1 MSQKA
6 EKPSLSG
13 QRLKTRK
20 RDEKE
25 KYDPIGFRDSLIEGL
40 TESGSDLEQV
50 SKFLD
55 SAGARLDYRR
65 YADVLFNVLFAGGHL
80 APGGSL
86 IQETDGD
93 KKTYQTDVCVF
104 KAEETV
110 DKLREFYEV
119 LYKLLR
125 RYKFLERAFEED
137 LRKLLV
143 FLKSFKEDERRKLA
157 ITTGLILANS
167 LCSAKI
173 LDGLY
178 EEHLAKEGL
187 SLEFTTLMFKTWI
200 AEKDIAHLTSTLRRC
215 QIDTRLMELFP
226 INKRSQEKFTA
237 YFREQGL
244 GAIAEFQNK
253 QLDTEVKQEVKK
265 ELANMLKDEESA
277 AEMVLYVKEEMEKN
291 GFQDSDIIVLI
302 WNTLMSGIEWNKKE
316 DLVAEQALKH
326 LRNYVLLL
334 KTMTQSDKAEQLL
347 ILRIQEYCYENIHFM
362 KVFMKIIVLLY
373 KTDVL
378 NEENIVRWYK
388 THHSNKGK
396 SVFLDQ
402 MKKFIE
408 WLENAEEGR
417 DNIYRESVC
426 FHFYHYHMYC
436 HMLKHFC
443 LFVSG

>member
-25 KYDPIGFRDSLIEGL
+25 KYDPIVFRDAIIQGL
-40 TESGSDLEQV
+40 NETGSDLEQV
-50 SKFLD
+50 AKFLD
-55 SAGARLDYRR
+55 SAGGRLNYRR

-86 IQETDGD
+86 IEEAEPD
-93 KKTYQTDVCVF
+93 KPFQTDVCVF
-104 KAEETV
+104 KTEESV
-110 DKLREFYEV
+110 DKLKDFYEV

-157 ITTGLILANS
+157 IITGLILANS

-173 LDGLY
+173 LDGLF

-187 SLEFTTLMFKTWI
+187 SLEFTSLMFKTWLN
-200 AEKDIAHLTSTLRRC
+200 EKDISHLTSSLKKC
-215 QIDTRLMELFP
+215 QIEARLMELFP
-226 INKRSQEKFTA
+226 VNKRSQEKFTA
-237 YFREQGL
+237 YFKEAGL
-244 GAIAEFQNK
+244 GAIAELQNRSAT
-253 QLDTEVKQEVKK
+253 TEVKQEVRK
-265 ELANMLKDEESA
+265 ELANMFKDEESA

-291 GFQDSDIIVLI
+291 DFSDSDIIILI
-302 WNTLMSGIEWNKKE
+302 WNTLMAGIEWNKKE

-334 KTMTQSDKAEQLL
+334 KTMTQSDKSEQLL

-362 KVFMKIIVLLY
+362 KVFQKIIVLLY

-378 NEENIVRWYK
+378 SEETIVRWFK
-388 THHSNKGK
+388 SNHSNKGK

-408 WLENAEEGR
+408 WLENAEE
-417 DNIYRESVC
+417 ESEEED
-426 FHFYHYHMYC
+426 
-436 HMLKHFC
+436 
-443 LFVSG
+443 